1 MREAPPHVS
10 ARGFAAGVNF
20 ILLRLFSLA
29 SLYLLIALFEKNEGV
44 FIKLG
49 CQCES
54 YFTVTTVPGAVSTG
68 VRGRRARR
76 CGRG

>member
-1 MREAPPHVS
+1 MHEHHPTSS

-44 FIKLG
+44 FIKKKKTLDRAL
-49 CQCES
+49 S
-54 YFTVTTVPGAVSTG
+54 IPGAGRKWKWQGG
-68 VRGRRARR
+68 VHCSFCSHA
-76 CGRG
+76 

>member
-1 MREAPPHVS
+1 MREHHPTSS

-49 CQCES
+49 CQ
-54 YFTVTTVPGAVSTG
+54 
-68 VRGRRARR
+68 
-76 CGRG
+76 

>member
-1 MREAPPHVS
+1 MGEADRGGCAPYQQPGTLVREHHPTSS

-49 CQCES
+49 CQ
-54 YFTVTTVPGAVSTG
+54 
-68 VRGRRARR
+68 
-76 CGRG
+76 